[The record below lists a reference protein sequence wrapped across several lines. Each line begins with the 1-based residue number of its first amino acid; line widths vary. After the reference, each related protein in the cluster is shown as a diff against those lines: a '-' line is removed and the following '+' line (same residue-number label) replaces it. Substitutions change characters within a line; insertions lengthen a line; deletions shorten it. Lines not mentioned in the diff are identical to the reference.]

1 MVLFNVTF
9 WGKLDLFKSIKK
21 ILIINAV
28 HLIKTLEYI
37 LGPKSRLIFIN
48 LIENLR
54 GIRKTVI
61 LGNNQEKNIYSKASF
76 YAIIVS

>member
-28 HLIKTLEYI
+28 HLIETLEYI
-37 LGPKSRLIFIN
+37 LGAKI
-48 LIENLR
+48 
-54 GIRKTVI
+54 KTD
-61 LGNNQEKNIYSKASF
+61 IYQLD
-76 YAIIVS
+76 